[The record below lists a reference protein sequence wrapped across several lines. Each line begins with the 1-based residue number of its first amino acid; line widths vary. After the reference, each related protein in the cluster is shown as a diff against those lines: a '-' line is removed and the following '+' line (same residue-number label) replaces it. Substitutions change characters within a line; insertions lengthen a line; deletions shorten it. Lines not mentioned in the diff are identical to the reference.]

1 MAYDEV
7 KIDPQVAAS
16 GLLAWESAAQTLS
29 TAVQARTTAIETA
42 QAAKPWGSDSGGP
55 EFEAA
60 YSKGAQPS
68 LDAVAGT
75 TGQITR
81 LGQQAHQAVDASLA
95 SDEVQAT
102 AVTVPVE
109 SGL

>member
-7 KIDPQVAAS
+7 FIDPPVAAS
-16 GLLAWESAAQTLS
+16 GLLAWESSAQLLT
-29 TAVQARTTAIETA
+29 TAVQARISAIESG

-60 YSKGAQPS
+60 YLEGAQPS
-68 LDAVAGT
+68 LDAVSGT
-75 TGQITR
+75 TDQITR

-95 SDEVQAT
+95 SDAEQAA

>member
-7 KIDPQVAAS
+7 FIDPPVAAS
-16 GLLAWESAAQTLS
+16 GLLAWESSAQLLS
-29 TAVQARTTAIETA
+29 SAVQARITAIESG
-42 QAAKPWGSDSGGP
+42 QRSKPWGSDSGGP

-60 YSKGAQPS
+60 YLEGADPS
-68 LDAVAGT
+68 LGSISGT
-75 TGQITR
+75 VEQITR

-95 SDEVQAT
+95 SDAEQAA

>member
-1 MAYDEV
+1 MAHDEV
-7 KIDPQVAAS
+7 HIDPQVAAA
-16 GLLAWESAAQTLS
+16 GLLAWESAAQTMS
-29 TAVQARTTAIETA
+29 QAVQARKAAIETA

-60 YSKGAQPS
+60 YTKGAQPS

-75 TGQITR
+75 TEQITR

-95 SDEVQAT
+95 SDDVQAR
-102 AVTVPVE
+102 AVTVQVD